1 MKSRNQILKEA
12 GHFIIELI
20 IVFIGVYLAF
30 LLSEHRSDSEIQN
43 RRKQM
48 RSALSQEIGVFINS
62 TDTITPF
69 LDSLLTQWQ
78 NKYKAG
84 ERPIPLYLQFTGVDL
99 PPRGMWQAVV
109 SSDGLAILNVKTI
122 QKASDF
128 YNSLD
133 VLVDKYKTLN
143 EFAEREILPNAEYG
157 PDKFYKKDNKLKPE
171 FNAYMQRVK
180 DLRELLNI
188 VRARGVESRKILI
201 E

>member
-1 MKSRNQILKEA
+1 
-12 GHFIIELI
+12 
-20 IVFIGVYLAF
+20 
-30 LLSEHRSDSEIQN
+30 
-43 RRKQM
+43 
-48 RSALSQEIGVFINS
+48 
-62 TDTITPF
+62 
-69 LDSLLTQWQ
+69 
-78 NKYKAG
+78 
-84 ERPIPLYLQFTGVDL
+84 
-99 PPRGMWQAVV
+99 MWQAVV

-157 PDKFYKKDNKLKPE
+157 PDKFYKKNSKLKPE

-188 VRARGVESRKILI
+188 VRARGVENRKILI